1 MKNNSASGLQDDT
14 SSGAGSNVDITAGII
29 PAIIILGVLGVLG
42 VPTVFLLSITLYV
55 RAYHRDKRNQMSD
68 FHGGRTDFSVGRTR
82 GWWSYTNCLTDK
94 STSVTDLLHSD
105 SDSDGV

>member
-1 MKNNSASGLQDDT
+1 MKNNSAGGLQDDT
-14 SSGAGSNVDITAGII
+14 SSGASSNVDITAGII
-29 PAIIILGVLGVLG
+29 PALIILEVLG

-82 GWWSYTNCLTDK
+82 GWWSYTNCLTGK